1 MTIAMPRPAAG
12 RERMREHSIDA
23 VPAREAAAAEAP
35 FDVRVAFA
43 EHGPSLLGFAVNALQ
58 DRSLAEDCVQ
68 ETFLRAWRARASYDA
83 ERGSLRT
90 WLFAIERRI
99 VLDVH
104 RARARTPRLVP
115 HDEHPE
121 PIATAPDPLER
132 LGMVEALARLSLPQR
147 EAVVAIHLH
156 GLSYA
161 EHSAATGVPAGTL
174 RTRVF
179 AAMRTLRTILD
190 EVDTTDA

>member
-1 MTIAMPRPAAG
+1 MTIAMPRRTVGWGRMHERPADVAPVSAAAG
-12 RERMREHSIDA
+12 AAFDA
-23 VPAREAAAAEAP
+23 RA
-35 FDVRVAFA
+35 AFA
-43 EHGPSLLGFAVNALQ
+43 EHGGALLGFAVNALQ

-68 ETFLRAWRARASYDA
+68 ETFLRAWRARASFDGA
-83 ERGSLRT
+83 RGSERT
-90 WLFAIERRI
+90 WLFAIARRVVI
-99 VLDVH
+99 DVH

-121 PIATAPDPLER
+121 PAAEAADPLER
-132 LGMVEALARLSLPQR
+132 LGMVEALARLSAPQR

-156 GLSYA
+156 GVSYA
-161 EHSAATGVPAGTL
+161 EHAAATGVAVGTL

-179 AAMRTLRTILD
+179 YALRALRGILD